1 MRLLRLCKSSRN
13 IRFPTILFFRIQRCN
28 SFPFQ
33 PRSHL
38 GPLIS
43 SFGCFSKFPRIPML
57 SYTPN
62 MALFSFQR
70 STIFGGGSVS
80 LTRDNSGTPPLYFR
94 SASRKFRCAKPLR
107 EVPSRCLGHPKTG
120 ISKFSFLPCWRFLN
134 CEGDEGS
141 EPGIR
146 NLTVFKPSLC
156 LTSLALQ
163 LFSLTPFYRGRGD

>member
-1 MRLLRLCKSSRN
+1 MRFLRLCRSSLN

-43 SFGCFSKFPRIPML
+43 SLGCFSKFPRIPML

-70 STIFGGGSVS
+70 STTLAGGTVC
-80 LTRDNSGTPPLYFR
+80 LTKYKSGTPREKLLQAWGTQLHRRLPACAARHPAIALVSPLQQHAATAECWPDVTFKEV
-94 SASRKFRCAKPLR
+94 AGTSRAA
-107 EVPSRCLGHPKTG
+107 
-120 ISKFSFLPCWRFLN
+120 
-134 CEGDEGS
+134 
-141 EPGIR
+141 
-146 NLTVFKPSLC
+146 LT
-156 LTSLALQ
+156 
-163 LFSLTPFYRGRGD
+163 